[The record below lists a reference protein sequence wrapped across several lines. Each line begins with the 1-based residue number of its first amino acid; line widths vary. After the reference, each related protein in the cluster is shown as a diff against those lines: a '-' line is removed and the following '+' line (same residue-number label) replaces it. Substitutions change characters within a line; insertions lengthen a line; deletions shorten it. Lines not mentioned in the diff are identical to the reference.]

1 MPVVKALK
9 EEGGPTVKQP
19 KAPFRALPS
28 NSLHIGP
35 SGSGKSLALLR
46 TLMDSDKLG
55 GMFQRY
61 ELYSPNIF
69 IDPQY
74 KALIQYVEDQTG
86 QKKEDFCHE
95 TFDQESIKQLM
106 EDQRKANAYLRKNK
120 AKRLLSACCVVDDF
134 GERADIVRA
143 HGSVINSLFTR
154 GRHLQ
159 ISVYGLLLQRFR
171 MANPTIRFN
180 AHCLYVHRLNSSKD
194 LEALAEEFSEVCGGK
209 DNFIAIYRAATKQK
223 IGFLFI
229 TMGAKPRFYNGYSSE
244 FKIDS
249 DSESE

>member
-9 EEGGPTVKQP
+9 EESGPTVRQP
-19 KAPFRALPS
+19 KAPFRALPA

-46 TLMDSDKLG
+46 TLMDKDKLG
-55 GMFQRY
+55 GLFDRF
-61 ELYSPNIF
+61 ELYSPNVF

-95 TFDQESIKQLM
+95 EFDQGSIKQLM
-106 EDQRKANAYLRKNK
+106 EDQQKANAYLRKNK
-120 AKRLLSACCVVDDF
+120 AKRLLSACVVIDDF

-143 HGSVINSLFTR
+143 HGSVINSLFSR

-159 ISVYGLLLQRFR
+159 ISCYGLLLQRFR

-194 LEALAEEFSEVCGGK
+194 LEALAEEFSEVCRGK
-209 DNFIAIYRAATKQK
+209 ENFVAIYRAATKK
-223 IGFLFI
+223 KFGFLFI

-244 FKIDS
+244 YKIDD

>member
-9 EEGGPTVKQP
+9 EEGGPKVKQP
-19 KAPFRALPS
+19 KAPFRALPA

-46 TLMDSDKLG
+46 TLMDNDKLER
-55 GMFQRY
+55 MFDRY
-61 ELYSPNIF
+61 EIFSPNVF

-74 KALIQYVEDQTG
+74 KALIRYVEDQTG

-95 TFDQESIKQLM
+95 EFDQGAIKQLM
-106 EDQRKANAYLRKNK
+106 EDQQKANAYLRKNK
-120 AKRLLSACCVVDDF
+120 AKRLLSACVVIDDF
-134 GERADIVRA
+134 GERADIVRN

-159 ISVYGLLLQRFR
+159 ISCYGLLLQRFW

-180 AHCLYVHRLNSSKD
+180 AHCLYVTRLNSSKD
-194 LEALAEEFSEVCGGK
+194 LEALAEEFSEVVGGK
-209 DNFIAIYRAATKQK
+209 ENVIAIYRAATKK
-223 IGFLFI
+223 KFGFLFI

-244 FKIDS
+244 YKIDD

>member
-9 EEGGPTVKQP
+9 EESGPTVRQP
-19 KAPFRALPS
+19 KAPFRALPA

-46 TLMDSDKLG
+46 TLMDKDKLG
-55 GMFQRY
+55 GLFDRF
-61 ELYSPNIF
+61 ELYSPNVF

-95 TFDQESIKQLM
+95 EFDQGSIKQLM
-106 EDQRKANAYLRKNK
+106 EDQQKANAYLRKNK
-120 AKRLLSACCVVDDF
+120 AKRLLSACVVIDDF

-143 HGSVINSLFTR
+143 HGSVINSLFSR

-159 ISVYGLLLQRFR
+159 ISCYGLLLQRFR

-209 DNFIAIYRAATKQK
+209 ENFVAIYRAATKK
-223 IGFLFI
+223 KFGFLFI

-244 FKIDS
+244 YKIDD
-249 DSESE
+249 DSEGE

>member
-9 EEGGPTVKQP
+9 EESGPTVRQP
-19 KAPFRALPS
+19 KAPFRALPA

-46 TLMDSDKLG
+46 TLMDKDKLG
-55 GMFQRY
+55 GLFDRF
-61 ELYSPNIF
+61 ELYSPNVF

-95 TFDQESIKQLM
+95 EFDQGSIKQLM
-106 EDQRKANAYLRKNK
+106 EDQQKANAYLRKNK
-120 AKRLLSACCVVDDF
+120 AKRLLSACVVIDDF

-143 HGSVINSLFTR
+143 HGSVINSLFSR

-159 ISVYGLLLQRFR
+159 ISCYGLLLQRFR

-194 LEALAEEFSEVCGGK
+194 LEALAEEFSEVCRGK
-209 DNFIAIYRAATKQK
+209 ENFVAIYRAATKK
-223 IGFLFI
+223 KFGFLFI

-244 FKIDS
+244 YKIDD
-249 DSESE
+249 DSEGE

>member
-9 EEGGPTVKQP
+9 EESGPTVRQP
-19 KAPFRALPS
+19 KAPFRALPA

-46 TLMDSDKLG
+46 TLMDKDKLG
-55 GMFQRY
+55 GLFDRF
-61 ELYSPNIF
+61 ELYSPNVF

-74 KALIQYVEDQTG
+74 KALIRYVEDQTG

-95 TFDQESIKQLM
+95 EFDQGAIKQLM
-106 EDQRKANAYLRKNK
+106 EDQQKANAYLRKNK
-120 AKRLLSACCVVDDF
+120 AKRLLSACVVIDDF

-143 HGSVINSLFTR
+143 HGSVINSLFSR

-159 ISVYGLLLQRFR
+159 ISCYGLLLQRFR

-194 LEALAEEFSEVCGGK
+194 LEALSEEFSEVVGGK
-209 DNFIAIYRAATKQK
+209 DNFIAIYRAATKRPY
-223 IGFLFI
+223 GFLFI
-229 TMGAKPRFYNGYSSE
+229 TMGATPRFYSSYDSE
-244 FKIDS
+244 FKIS
-249 DSESE
+249 DEEDQ